1 MSQNQQ
7 HFEDLIKQALENFEV
22 EFNPSHWREMDSRLN
37 LLTQGVAVSM
47 NSFYSAFVIAGLFMA
62 GLIYFGIPQE
72 GGQGIA
78 QVDEVIELDSTA
90 AEGDGANVVE
100 NERFAGDI
108 SAKNTFVMEVPSH
121 TMENL
126 KDDGSV
132 KSDDLT
138 SEKDATKDLTLEGTE
153 SSGTD
158 KSGIVDYGD
167 MKIKRIK
174 SSVSQ
179 GCEGMPITFSSAGSD
194 SEGNYLWN
202 FGDGYF
208 SNNYSPVHVF
218 DAPGIFDVS
227 LLVTP
232 LTGGKLTPLTV
243 EDQIKINPKPRAS
256 FDYTYKQNA
265 LDIPQVK
272 FENRTKNANQVIW
285 KIGDEV
291 ISDSNTPVHNFT
303 RKGTYDVKLIAIN
316 EFGCSDTIMKKV
328 VIKEDYNLMAAD
340 EFRPN
345 GDGRA
350 ETFIPRALQL
360 IDGKF
365 VMRIIDPRTDM
376 VIFETND
383 FNTPWDGSIH
393 GTTVRASSG
402 EYQWEVDV
410 EFENGTSDR
419 FKGQVRLKK

>member
-7 HFEDLIKQALENFEV
+7 HFENLIKQALENFEV

-72 GGQGIA
+72 GGQGVA
-78 QVDEVIELDSTA
+78 QTDEVIEVDSTA
-90 AEGDGANVVE
+90 TTGAGSGAVK
-100 NERFAGDI
+100 NESFVDDI

-121 TMENL
+121 AMENL
-126 KDDGSV
+126 KEESTIATDDSAP
-132 KSDDLT
+132 KETSSDALT
-138 SEKDATKDLTLEGTE
+138 SGETE
-153 SSGTD
+153 SSVLGKTE
-158 KSGIVDYGD
+158 IVEYGE

-174 SSVSQ
+174 SNVSQ
-179 GCEGMPITFSSAGSD
+179 GCEGMPITFSSSGSD

-256 FDYTYKQNA
+256 FEYTYKQNE
-265 LDIPQVK
+265 LNIPQVK
-272 FENRTKNANQVIW
+272 FENRSKNSTQVIW
-285 KIGDEV
+285 KIGGEV
-291 ISDSNTPVHNFT
+291 ISESGTPVHNFT

-316 EFGCSDTIMKKV
+316 EFGCSDTIAKTV
-328 VIKEDYNLMAAD
+328 VIKEDYNLMAAE
-340 EFRPN
+340 EFRP
-345 GDGRA
+345 GADGRG
-350 ETFIPRALQL
+350 ETFMPRALRL
-360 IDGKF
+360 IDGNF
-365 VMRIIDPRTDM
+365 VMRITDTRTDM

-410 EFENGTSDR
+410 EFENGTSDQ

>member
-78 QVDEVIELDSTA
+78 QNDEVIEVDSDA
-90 AEGDGANVVE
+90 NEGAGHESVRGDN
-100 NERFAGDI
+100 FADEI
-108 SAKNTFVMEVPSH
+108 STKNTFVMEVPSH

-126 KDDGSV
+126 KEDGATAA
-132 KSDDLT
+132 DDLA
-138 SEKDATKDLTLEGTE
+138 SARDASGAIALEGTE
-153 SSGTD
+153 SSGAG
-158 KSGIVDYGD
+158 KVEIVEYGE

-194 SEGNYLWN
+194 TEGNYLWN

-208 SNNYSPVHVF
+208 SNNHSPVHVF

-256 FDYTYKQNA
+256 FEYTYKQNE
-265 LDIPQVK
+265 LNIPQVK
-272 FENRTKNANQVIW
+272 FENRSKNSSQVIW
-285 KIGDEV
+285 KIGDDV
-291 ISDSNTPVHNFT
+291 ISDSGTPIHNFT
-303 RKGTYDVKLIAIN
+303 KKGTYDVKLIAIN
-316 EFGCSDTIMKKV
+316 EFGCSDTIAKTV
-328 VIKEDYNLMAAD
+328 VIKEDYNLMAAE
-340 EFRPN
+340 EFQP
-345 GDGRA
+345 GADGRG
-350 ETFIPRALQL
+350 ETFMPKALRL
-360 IDGKF
+360 IDGNF
-365 VMRIIDPRTDM
+365 VMRITDTRTDM

-410 EFENGTSDR
+410 EFENGTSDQ
-419 FKGQVRLKK
+419 FTGQVRLKK